1 MIQEHLTMEMKEI
14 MIGMDIQR
22 VQVVLITEITGLMMR
37 PTGIVVYTTITR

>member
-22 VQVVLITEITGLMMR
+22 VQVVLITEITGLTMR
-37 PTGIVVYTTITR
+37 PTGIVVYTTR